1 MPTMKIEL
9 SLDGDA
15 MEQNFADE
23 VATTLGRLI
32 VSVLQDP
39 EWNHANL
46 RDTNGNTIGQ
56 AWIEED

>member
-15 MEQNFADE
+15 MVQSFGDE

-32 VSVLQDP
+32 LSVLEDP
-39 EWNHANL
+39 EWNQASL
-46 RDTNGNTIGQ
+46 RDSNGNTIGQ
-56 AWIEED
+56 AWVEED